1 MAFLESSKDLY
12 FVLRNTLNIKTGMNM
27 DITKN
32 DLLEMNITDIHE
44 KCESRTKFRSC
55 RILYDFIEGDLNKEH
70 IDEWAKL
77 EVCELWNLQAL
88 LKVGCEKHIEETL
101 EIINSSNNREEASI
115 RLEKRYG
122 FSRIVHERNLE
133 LPLFVLTEVQN
144 KEEEYHKAIMRRK
157 LLFNFLQL
165 LSTTSDL
172 YK

>member
-1 MAFLESSKDLY
+1 
-12 FVLRNTLNIKTGMNM
+12 MNDM
-27 DITKN
+27 DITKK
-32 DLLEMNITDIHE
+32 DLLEMNITDIHDN
-44 KCESRTKFRSC
+44 CESHTKFRSC

-88 LKVGCEKHIEETL
+88 LRVGCKKHIEETL

-115 RLEKRYG
+115 KLQERYG
-122 FSRIVHERNLE
+122 FPKIVHERNLE
-133 LPLFVLTEVQN
+133 LPLSVLTEVQN
-144 KEEEYHKAIMRRK
+144 KEEEYNKAIMRRK
-157 LLFNFLQL
+157 LLFNFLLL

>member
-1 MAFLESSKDLY
+1 
-12 FVLRNTLNIKTGMNM
+12 M
-27 DITKN
+27 DITKK

-44 KCESRTKFRSC
+44 NCESHTKFRSC

>member
-1 MAFLESSKDLY
+1 
-12 FVLRNTLNIKTGMNM
+12 M

-44 KCESRTKFRSC
+44 NCESHTKFRSC

-88 LKVGCEKHIEETL
+88 LKVACKKHIEETL

-122 FSRIVHERNLE
+122 FPKIVHERNLE
-133 LPLFVLTEVQN
+133 LPLCVLTDVQN